1 MPPAF
6 RTMLSALFM
15 IAMFSAATADTVDSL
30 DTAAQFR
37 AAMHRMQMGWPDLPD
52 SAALRGYL
60 IYDYLVAARLRR
72 DLIAKP
78 TEDLDTSIDAFLN
91 AHEGEPVGRTLRR
104 EWLLSLASRERWDWF
119 LPRAGD
125 VPEAQLACERLRGLL
140 ATGDTQGLAKA
151 ALARWSLPQSQP
163 AACTPVFIWL
173 EQQKLL
179 TPELAEAR
187 TLAALAADNPRLARE
202 DAEDLPARRAA
213 PLLQWAQLLETPGPT
228 LEALANSP
236 DITVEPETLV
246 AAFGRLARLN
256 YRQSAAIL
264 PRLLARPQMSPAL
277 QTRLRRSAALGAA
290 YDHDAAALTL
300 FNALSIEPNDESA
313 QEWRARAAL
322 WAGDYTQAAAWIAQM
337 GPTLATQPRWRYWH
351 ARAVEA
357 MSGSSAAEP
366 LFSEIAGLRDYY
378 GYLAAD
384 RLHRSYS
391 LNAKP
396 SPEDPR
402 ISAVIATE
410 PGVLRARA
418 LLDCELGDDAVV
430 EWNAVFARA
439 EPAVKVQAA
448 RLASSWGWYSQA
460 IATLAQSGQFDDVR
474 LRYPRPFTAAID
486 SASRLTGVPSDLI
499 LAVMRQES
507 LFRTDA
513 VSRANARGLMQI
525 LPTTAAGVAR
535 RWHQA
540 VPTSAGLFDPEVAAK
555 LGAANLRELL
565 DHYDGQLDL
574 TLAAYNAGIAAVAR
588 WQPEKPIDADVWIE
602 NIPFNETRGYV
613 QHILEHLV
621 AFAWVRNAQPPQLTA
636 LLAPC
641 AQAGRS
647 ANPVCAATDRR

>member
-6 RTMLSALFM
+6 RTILSALLM
-15 IAMFSAATADTVDSL
+15 IAMFGAATADTVD
-30 DTAAQFR
+30 TVPQFR
-37 AAMHRMQMGWPDLPD
+37 AALRRIQMGLPDLPD
-52 SAALRGYL
+52 SAALRGYV

-72 DLIAKP
+72 DLIARP
-78 TEDLDTSIDAFLN
+78 NEDLDTTIDTFLN

-104 EWLLSLASRERWDWF
+104 EWLLSLAARERWDWF
-119 LPRAGD
+119 LPRSAD
-125 VPEAQLACERLRGLL
+125 ATEAQLVCERLRGLL
-140 ATGDTQGLAKA
+140 ATGETQGLANA
-151 ALARWSLPQSQP
+151 ALARWSLPQKQP
-163 AACTPVFIWL
+163 AACTPVFNWL

-187 TLAALAADNPRLARE
+187 TRAALAADNPRLARE
-202 DAEDLPARRAA
+202 DALDLPARRAA

-236 DITVEPETLV
+236 DITVEPDALV

-256 YRQSAAIL
+256 FRQAAAIL

-277 QTRLRRSAALGAA
+277 QTRLRRNAALGAA

-300 FNALSIEPNDESA
+300 FNAIAVEPNDESA

-322 WAGDYTQAAAWIAQM
+322 WAGDYAQAAAWIAQM
-337 GPTLATQPRWRYWH
+337 GPSLATQPRWRYWH
-351 ARAVEA
+351 ARAVA
-357 MSGSSAAEP
+357 AISGGAAAEP

-396 SPEDPR
+396 SPEDPKMT
-402 ISAVIATE
+402 AVLAAE

-418 LLDCELGDDAVV
+418 LLDCDLVDEAAI
-430 EWNAVFARA
+430 EWNLVFSHA

-448 RLASSWGWYSQA
+448 RLANSWGWYAQA

-486 SASRLTGVPSDLI
+486 KASRLTGVPDDLI

-535 RWHQA
+535 RWHQP
-540 VPTSAGLFDPEVAAK
+540 VPTSEGLFDPEVAAK

-565 DHYDGQLDL
+565 DRYGGQLDL

-588 WQPEKPIDADVWIE
+588 WQPEKPIDADIWIE

-621 AFAWVRNAQPPQLTA
+621 AFAWVRDAQPPQLTA

-641 AQAGRS
+641 TPATQS
-647 ANPVCAATDRR
+647 ANPVCTATERR